1 MATDSIRYLESYAW
15 LGSKLGLDRI
25 TELLD
30 RMGNPQDD
38 LKFIHLAGTN
48 GKGSTAAFLAAM
60 FQAAG
65 YKTGLYTSPYIHSF
79 HERMQVNG
87 VAISDAELDRIVTD
101 MRRHADV
108 MDDHPTTFELDT
120 AVAFQFFREQNC
132 DMVILE
138 TGMGGG
144 LDATNVIKTP
154 ELCVITPIDMDHME
168 YLGDTIHKIAKA
180 KAGILKKDCPVISA
194 RQRPE
199 ALAVLQE
206 TANRLN
212 AAFSQMD
219 VSSIVPLE
227 YGLHGQD
234 FAFGEVEKLSISLLG
249 NYQIENAALAVSAV
263 ERINAQGNYQISHA
277 SIKQGLKH
285 ARWPG
290 RFELCAEHP
299 PVIVDGGHNAQCALA
314 LAASLK
320 RYFPDQKAFFVMG
333 VMADKDVKAIV
344 SPILPLAE
352 RFYTI
357 TPDNPRAM
365 AAEKLAQ
372 LITEMGGKAQ
382 PVETGMQE
390 AFERAKGEAKQQDGI
405 ACYYGSLYSVGNARV
420 ALGLGAG
427 VYYESEMNVNE

>member
-38 LKFIHLAGTN
+38 LQFIHLAGTN

-87 VAISDAELDRIVTD
+87 VAISDTQLDCIVAD
-101 MRRHADV
+101 MRLHADV

-120 AVAFQFFREQNC
+120 AVAFQFFKEQTC
-132 DMVILE
+132 DIVILE

-154 ELCVITPIDMDHME
+154 QLCVITPIDMDHME

-180 KAGILKKDCPVISA
+180 KAGILKKNCPVICA
-194 RQRPE
+194 KQRPE
-199 ALAVLQE
+199 ALAVLEE
-206 TANRLN
+206 TASSLN

-219 VSSIVPLE
+219 TSSIVPLE
-227 YGLHGQD
+227 YNLHGQA
-234 FAFGEVEKLSISLLG
+234 FAFGEFKRLSISLLG
-249 NYQIENAALAVSAV
+249 NYQIENAALAVAAV
-263 ERINAQGNYQISHA
+263 QQINAQGKFQISHA
-277 SIKQGLKH
+277 SIEQGLKQ

-299 PVIVDGGHNAQCALA
+299 PVIVDGGHNAQGALA
-314 LAASLK
+314 LAASIQ
-320 RYFPDQKAFFVMG
+320 RYFPDQKAFFVIG
-333 VMADKDVKAIV
+333 VMADKDVKAML
-344 SPILPLAE
+344 SPILPLAQC
-352 RFYTI
+352 FYTV
-357 TPDNPRAM
+357 TPNNPRAM

-372 LITEMGGKAQ
+372 LIIEMGGKAQ
-382 PVETGMQE
+382 AVETGMQE
-390 AFERAKGEAKQQDGI
+390 AFAQAKHEAQQQGGI
-405 ACYYGSLYSVGNARV
+405 ACYYGSLYSVGNARET
-420 ALGLGAG
+420 LGLGAG
-427 VYYESEMNVNE
+427 IYYENQ

>member
-25 TELLD
+25 TQLLE
-30 RMGNPQDD
+30 RMENPQDD

-48 GKGSTAAFLAAM
+48 GKGSTAAFLAAI
-60 FQAAG
+60 FRAAG

-87 VAISDAELDRIVTD
+87 IAISDAQLDSIVTD
-101 MRRHADV
+101 MRLHADV

-120 AVAFQFFREQNC
+120 AVALQFFKEQNC
-132 DMVILE
+132 DIVILE

-180 KAGILKKDCPVISA
+180 KAGILKKNCPVISA
-194 RQRPE
+194 KQRPE

-206 TANRLN
+206 TANSLN
-212 AAFSQMD
+212 APFSQMD

-227 YGLHGQD
+227 YSLYGQD
-234 FAFGEVEKLSISLLG
+234 FAFGEFEKLRISLLG
-249 NYQIENAALAVSAV
+249 NYQIENAALAVKAV
-263 ERINAQGNYQISHA
+263 QLINAQGNFQIPHT

-299 PVIVDGGHNAQCALA
+299 PIIVDGGHNAQGAMA
-314 LAASLK
+314 LAASIK
-320 RYFPDQKAFFVMG
+320 RYFPNQKACFVVG
-333 VMADKDVKAIV
+333 VMADKDVKAIL

-352 RFYTI
+352 CFYTI

-372 LITEMGGKAQ
+372 LVIEMGGKAE
-382 PVETGMQE
+382 PIAAGMQK
-390 AFERAKGEAKQQDGI
+390 AFEMAKAQAKQQGGI
-405 ACYYGSLYSVGNARV
+405 ACYYGSLYSVGNARET
-420 ALGLGAG
+420 LGLGAG
-427 VYYESEMNVNE
+427 TYYESK

>member
-1 MATDSIRYLESYAW
+1 MATDAIRYLESYAW
-15 LGSKLGLDRI
+15 IGSKLGLDRI

-30 RMGNPQDD
+30 RMDNPQDG

-48 GKGSTAAFLAAM
+48 GKGSTAAFLAAI

-87 VAISDAELDRIVTD
+87 IAISDEQLDCIVAN

-120 AVAFQFFREQNC
+120 AVAFQFFKEQTC
-132 DMVILE
+132 DIVILE

-144 LDATNVIKTP
+144 LDATNAIKTP

-168 YLGDTIHKIAKA
+168 YLGDTIQKIAKA
-180 KAGILKKDCPVISA
+180 KAGILKKHCPVISA
-194 RQRPE
+194 KQRPE
-199 ALAVLQE
+199 ALKVLQQ
-206 TANRLN
+206 TANSLS
-212 AAFSQMD
+212 APFSQMD

-227 YGLHGQD
+227 YNLHGQE
-234 FAFGEVEKLSISLLG
+234 FAFREFEKLCISLLG

-263 ERINAQGNYQISHA
+263 QRINAQGNFRISHT
-277 SIKQGLKH
+277 SIRQGLKH

-290 RFELCAEHP
+290 RFELCAEDP
-299 PVIVDGGHNAQCALA
+299 PVIVDGGHNAQGAMA
-314 LAASLK
+314 LAASIK
-320 RYFPDQKAFFVMG
+320 RYFPNQKACFVMG
-333 VMADKDVKAIV
+333 VMADKDVEAIL

-357 TPDNPRAM
+357 TPNNPRAM
-365 AAEKLAQ
+365 SAEKLAQ
-372 LITEMGGKAQ
+372 LITEMGGKAE
-382 PVETGMQE
+382 PVEAGMHK
-390 AFERAKGEAKQQDGI
+390 AFETAKAKAKQQGGI
-405 ACYYGSLYSVGNARV
+405 ACYYGSLYSVGNARET
-420 ALGLGAG
+420 LGLGAG
-427 VYYESEMNVNE
+427 TYYESK